1 MMTEAIQ
8 DLAAASALAF
18 AAALFVIQAVA
29 KEVGFAFGRRA
40 AARGQEPAEGVGVV
54 VGGMLGLLAFVLALT
69 LSFSSARFQERRD
82 GSLAEANAIG
92 TAWLQAQAIGHPRGA
107 EIARLLEAYAHER
120 RAFVRADLR
129 DGTAGAATARSN
141 ALQSEIWGHAA
152 ALVRERPDPIASS
165 LMNALNTTFDQS
177 TAERFAFATPFPPQ
191 LFWLLLGMS
200 TVSMAAL
207 GYQLGLRG
215 RHLRLLTALL
225 LGMWTATMTVI
236 LDMGAARLGSIRVG
250 TLAYDWTIQGFAGGV
265 SIPPLPA
272 APR

>member
-1 MMTEAIQ
+1 MINEAVQ
-8 DLAAASALAF
+8 ALAAASALAF

-29 KEVGFAFGRRA
+29 KEAGFAFGRRA

-69 LSFSSARFQERRD
+69 LSFSSARFQERRA

-92 TAWLQAQAIGHPRGA
+92 TAWLQAQAIGHPRGV
-107 EIARLLEAYAHER
+107 EIARLLEAYTNER
-120 RAFVRADLR
+120 RAFVRAGLR
-129 DGTAGAATARSN
+129 DGSAEAATARSN
-141 ALQSEIWGHAA
+141 ALQSEIWGHAT
-152 ALVRERPDPIASS
+152 ALVRERPDAIASS
-165 LMNALNTTFDQS
+165 LMNALNTAFDQG
-177 TAERFAFATPFPPQ
+177 TAERFAFALHFPPQ
-191 LFWLLLGMS
+191 LFWLLVGMS

-215 RHLRLLTALL
+215 RPLRLLTALL

-250 TLAYDWTIQGFAGGV
+250 TLAYDWTIQGFSGGV
-265 SIPPLPA
+265 TIPPLPG